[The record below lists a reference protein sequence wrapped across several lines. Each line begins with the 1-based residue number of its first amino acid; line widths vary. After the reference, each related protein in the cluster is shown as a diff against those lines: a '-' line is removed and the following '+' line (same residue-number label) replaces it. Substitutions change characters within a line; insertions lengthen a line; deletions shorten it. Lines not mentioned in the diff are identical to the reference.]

1 MNDFRVLFD
10 IKRIELETQKI
21 QLPKYVAENKILK
34 KKVEQL
40 ESELEIVNWYLT
52 ILEKGIDTQKIVEE
66 YDNLQ
71 KSYNKMEND
80 LRQKIKVLTEENN
93 HKKKKLVEA

>member
-34 KKVEQL
+34 KKVDQL